1 VPLTVK
7 LLYLALAGAV
17 GTLCRYG
24 LGKFMQNLLGESFP
38 WGTVTINLLGCLA
51 FGLVWS
57 ALEDRWPTSGETRI
71 IILVGF
77 MGAFTTFS
85 TYMFEIEEQ
94 LRDGQ
99 WLAASGYFAL
109 HNFGGWAAMIL
120 GLLIGRWI

>member
-1 VPLTVK
+1 VWLK
-7 LLYLALAGAV
+7 LFYLALAGAA

-24 LGKFMQNLLGESFP
+24 LGKFVQNLLGESFP

-57 ALEDRWPTSGETRI
+57 SLENRLSGELRI
-71 IILVGF
+71 ILLVGF

-94 LRDGQ
+94 LRNAQ

-109 HNFGGWAAMIL
+109 HNLGGWGAMIL
-120 GLLIGRWI
+120 GMLIGRWI